1 MTFAF
6 LPASLAAMSGT
17 IISFGDMLWDLF
29 PEGPRFGGAPG
40 NYACH
45 AARLGGEVYMVS
57 GVGTG
62 ERGTAAL
69 EVLRAQGVKDDLV
82 QRLDQYPTGIV
93 TVEVGEGGKPT
104 FEIGSDAAWDYWE
117 WNPAIEQKVREADA
131 VCYGTLGQRGQKPR
145 AGIRRALEVARE
157 EGIAR
162 VHDVNLRPPFFDDAL
177 IRDSLSLA
185 SIYKLSDD
193 ELERVCRACGIPLS
207 GDPIDCLRSILEK
220 YGLEVLVM
228 TKGAE
233 GAVLLSGD
241 SVFEQPGVKAEIV
254 DTVGAGDS
262 FTAYLTLGLLRKEPF
277 PEILGK
283 ACEVAAQVCS
293 HAGAVPA

>member
-1 MTFAF
+1 MVGRI
-6 LPASLAAMSGT
+6 L
-17 IISFGDMLWDLF
+17 SFGDMLWDLF

-69 EVLRAQGVKDDLV
+69 AVLKSQGVKDDLV
-82 QRLDQYPTGIV
+82 QRLEDYPTGIV
-93 TVEVGEGGKPT
+93 TVEVDEGGKPT
-104 FEIGSDAAWDYWE
+104 FEIGKDAAWDHWE
-117 WNPAIEQKVREADA
+117 WNQAIEEKVRGADA
-131 VCYGTLGQRGQKPR
+131 VCFGTLGQRGQSPR
-145 AGIRRALEVARE
+145 AGIRKAMQLAKD
-157 EGIAR
+157 EGIMR

-177 IRDSLSLA
+177 IRDSLALCSV
-185 SIYKLSDD
+185 YKLSDD
-193 ELERVCRACGIPLS
+193 ELERVCQACGIPVS
-207 GDPIDCLRSILEK
+207 DDPLQSLQAILEK
-220 YGLEVLVM
+220 YALEVLVM

-233 GAVLLSGD
+233 GAVLLTSD
-241 SVFEQPGVKAEIV
+241 STYEQPGVKATIV

-262 FTAYLTLGLLRKEPF
+262 FTAALTLGLLRKDPF
-277 PEILGK
+277 PEILSN